1 MKLNLHYKETP
12 EDFLVEEIPLYSF
25 TGKGQHL
32 IIKIEKK
39 NLTTLDVVKRISKTF
54 KIKEKLIGYAGL
66 KDKRSISIQYIS
78 IPYEK
83 ELENNLHNIEDDN
96 LRILDT
102 TRHKNKLK
110 PGHLKGNIF
119 EIKIKTDDKKQLLKR
134 LEKIQTVGFPNFF
147 DSQRFSSNN
156 FELGMKLLK
165 GEKVKA
171 SPYKIRLF
179 ISAVSS
185 KIFNLYVLER
195 IKKGKFLE
203 TIEGDIVKNIK
214 GKDIPTGPILGYKMP
229 EPQGESFNFER
240 KILETVGIRKEDFK
254 PFKSKG
260 TRRIIRTFPEIYNV
274 SCNGEK
280 IILKLFL
287 PKGSFATVLL
297 KELSESIL

>member
-12 EDFLVEEIPLYSF
+12 EDFLVEEIPLYPF
-25 TGKGQHL
+25 TGEGQHL

-119 EIKIKTDDKKQLLKR
+119 EIKIKTDDKEQLLKR

-185 KIFNLYVLER
+185 KIFNLYLLER
-195 IKKGKFLE
+195 IKKGKFFE
-203 TIEGDIVKNIK
+203 TMEGDIVKNIK

-260 TRRIIRTFPEIYNV
+260 TRRIIRIFPEIHNV
-274 SCNGEK
+274 SCDGEK
-280 IILKLFL
+280 IILKFFL